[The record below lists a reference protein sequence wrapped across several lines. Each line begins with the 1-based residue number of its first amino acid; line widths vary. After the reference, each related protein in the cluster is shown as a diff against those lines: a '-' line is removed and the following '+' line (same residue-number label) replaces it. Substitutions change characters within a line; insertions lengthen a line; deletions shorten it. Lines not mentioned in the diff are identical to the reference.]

1 MKRFIAWIIVLAAL
15 VGVGLGVNRSLEKR
29 KVQQEQLAV
38 QIAERAQTVIELG
51 ADDIVTLERRTLQR
65 SLPVS
70 GTLRALHTAQVKAR
84 VAGIVQELR
93 VREGDTV
100 QAGQVIAR
108 IDPEEYEERLR
119 QARLT
124 AQAARTQMTIAQR
137 QYDSNKALAEKG
149 FIADTALETSRDSF
163 EAARANY
170 QAAIAAAN
178 IAQRSLDDT
187 ILHAPMNGQVSQ
199 RLVQPGERVSVEA
212 RLIEVVDLSQLEI
225 EATLSASDAA
235 MVKPGQRASLLVE
248 GFKDV
253 IPARVARI
261 NPSVQAGSRSVL
273 VYLQISNNSGLRQGL
288 YAQGLLYTGQVETA
302 SLPLTAVRNDKPLP
316 YVQVIDGDKIRHV
329 TVKLGERGQ
338 LAGNQTDWY
347 VAVEGQGQALTAGT
361 QVLSG
366 NAGVLREGTQVKK
379 TQ

>member
-29 KVQQEQLAV
+29 KVQQAQLAV

-51 ADDIVTLERRTLQR
+51 AADVVTLETRTLQR

-70 GTLRALHTAQVKAR
+70 GTLRALHTTQVKAR
-84 VAGIVQELR
+84 VPGIVQDLR

-100 QAGQVIAR
+100 EAGQVIAR

-124 AQAARTQMTIAQR
+124 AQAARTQIAIAQR

-149 FIADTALETSRDSF
+149 FIAGTALDTSRDSL

-170 QAAIAAAN
+170 QAALAAAN
-178 IAQRSLDDT
+178 IAQKSLDDT
-187 ILHAPMNGQVSQ
+187 ILRAPMSGQISQ

-212 RLIEVVDLSQLEI
+212 RIVEVVDLSQLEI

-235 MVKPGQRASLLVE
+235 QVKPGQRASLLVE

-253 IPARVARI
+253 IPARVTRI

-273 VYLQISNNSGLRQGL
+273 VYLQISNNAGLRQGL
-288 YAQGLLYTGQVETA
+288 YAQGLLYTGQVQTA
-302 SLPLTAVRNDKPLP
+302 ALPLSAVRNDKPLP

-338 LAGNQTDWY
+338 LASDQADWY
-347 VAVEGQGQALTAGT
+347 VAIEGSGQTLPPGT

-366 NAGVLREGTQVKK
+366 NAGVLREGTQIKK

>member
-1 MKRFIAWIIVLAAL
+1 MPGPARRPWTRPLIAVVVVALLAFGLWQVLGGNGEPAA
-15 VGVGLGVNRSLEKR
+15 RYR
-29 KVQQEQLAV
+29 TAAV
-38 QIAERAQTVIELG
+38 DRGDLRVAISATG
-51 ADDIVTLERRTLQR
+51 A
-65 SLPVS
+65 
-70 GTLRALHTAQVKAR
+70 LRALSTVDVGSQVSGQILSVEVDFNDR
-84 VAGIVQELR
+84 
-93 VREGDTV
+93 V